1 MWKRIL
7 PTRFGKYW
15 WRTVLTVL
23 VILAVALGNVALT
36 AYASTH
42 NLFID
47 TTSEGRYTVRPQMI
61 EFLEAADMKDD
72 VDIIFCATPDVL
84 LASYNTSLVYI
95 MALEL
100 QEKVENVHVQ
110 CVDLSRYP
118 EALDMYKRTSASR
131 ILWSDVIVSSG
142 TEFRVYTTDSF
153 FTVDQNTGAI
163 VGFNGERKMCEA
175 ILSMTAKSLPLA
187 CFTVG
192 NGEVLP
198 SQDNEETCYL
208 YERIR
213 DAGFR
218 VMAIDLE
225 TEDIPDSC
233 TLLVINGPTSDFS
246 SGRLEDIDY
255 VSPITKIDA
264 FLDRFGSV
272 FYFRNAAAGELPNL
286 EEFLSEWGI
295 TFAVNDGNGGTV
307 HGTTLRDT
315 ESALSGD
322 PSRISGIYGTSSV
335 YEDITALSS
344 PPKTIFENCAPISI
358 LWDTGFSSV
367 NSKGRTVTPLFT
379 TTDKAYAVNAEGD
392 TVAGG
397 SYALMTLTSESRIV
411 NNDIFTAT
419 LFVCGTTAYH
429 AAEYMADNVY
439 ANGEILQSTVRGAAR
454 TVVSVSDELPFK
466 FYDDPAFT
474 DSYDEAE
481 NSIYKEDAEGN
492 VIWVETENGYSEK
505 IVLRVIRPIEEWEKS
520 AWLVA
525 LVAIPAVFFAL
536 SGAVI
541 ILRRRSR

>member
-1 MWKRIL
+1 MWKCKL
-7 PTRFGKYW
+7 PSRFSKYW
-15 WRTVLTVL
+15 WRTAVTVL
-23 VILAVALGNVALT
+23 IVVAVALGNIALT
-36 AYASTH
+36 AYGASN

-61 EFLEAADMKDD
+61 EFLQQADMKDD
-72 VDIIFCATPDVL
+72 VDIIFCASSDL
-84 LASYNTSLVYI
+84 LLSSYNTSLVYI

-100 QEKVENVHVQ
+100 EKQVKNVHVQ
-110 CVDLSRYP
+110 CVDLSRHP
-118 EALDMYKRTSASR
+118 EALDMYKRTSASS
-131 ILWSDVIVSSG
+131 LSWSDVIVSSG

-153 FTVDQNTGAI
+153 FTVNQNTGEI

-198 SQDNEETCYL
+198 SQDDEETCYL

-218 VMAIDLE
+218 IMAIDLE

-233 TLLVINGPTSDFS
+233 TLLVINGPTSDFP

-255 VSPITKIDA
+255 VSPITKIDR

-272 FYFRNAAAGELPNL
+272 FYFRDASAGELPNL
-286 EEFLSEWGI
+286 EEFLAEWGI
-295 TFAVNDGNGGTV
+295 TFAVDNGNGQMV
-307 HGTTLRDT
+307 NGTTLRDT
-315 ESALSGD
+315 ESALAGD
-322 PSRISGIYGTSSV
+322 SFRISGTYGTSSV

-344 PPKTIFENCAPISI
+344 PPKTIFENCAPISV
-358 LWDTGFSSV
+358 LWQNGFASV
-367 NSKGRTVTPLFT
+367 NSASRVVTSLFT
-379 TTDKAYAVNAEGD
+379 TTDKAYAVNRDGD

-397 SYALMTLTSESRIV
+397 TYSLMTMTSESRII

-466 FYDDPAFT
+466 FYEDAAFT
-474 DSYDEAE
+474 QSYDEGE

-492 VIWVETENGYSEK
+492 VVWVDTDDGYSYK
-505 IVLRVIRPIEEWEKS
+505 VVLRVIRPIEEWEKG
-520 AWLVA
+520 AWLTA
-525 LVAIPAVFFAL
+525 LVLIPAFAL
-536 SGAVI
+536 TFTGAFVV
-541 ILRRRSR
+541 LRRRFR

>member
-1 MWKRIL
+1 MWKIKL
-7 PTRFGKYW
+7 PARFGKYW
-15 WRTVLTVL
+15 WRTALT
-23 VILAVALGNVALT
+23 ILIVVAVVAGNVALT

-61 EFLEAADMKDD
+61 EFLKNADMKDD

-84 LASYNTSLVYI
+84 LANYNSSLVYV

-100 QEKVENVHVQ
+100 QEQVKNVHVQ
-110 CVDLSRYP
+110 CVDLSRHP
-118 EALDMYKRTSASR
+118 EALDMYKRTSASS
-131 ILWSDVIVSSG
+131 LSWSDVIVSSG

-192 NGEVLP
+192 NGETLP
-198 SQDNEETCYL
+198 SQDDEETCYL

-218 VMAIDLE
+218 IMAIDLE

-272 FYFRNAAAGELPNL
+272 FYFRDASAGELPNL

-295 TFAVNDGNGGTV
+295 TFAVDDGNGNTV

-315 ESALSGD
+315 SAALSGD
-322 PSRISGIYGTSSV
+322 PARISGTYGTSSV

-344 PPKTIFENCAPISI
+344 PPKTIFENCSPISI
-358 LWDTGFSSV
+358 LWDSGFSSI
-367 NSKGRTVTPLFT
+367 NNNGRTVTSLFT
-379 TTDKAYAVNAEGD
+379 TTEKAYAVNADGD

-397 SYALMTLTSESRIV
+397 SYSLMTLTSESRIV
-411 NNDIFTAT
+411 NNDVFTST

-466 FYDDPAFT
+466 FYEDAAFT
-474 DSYDEAE
+474 ESYDEGE
-481 NSIYKEDAEGN
+481 NSIYKEDEEGN
-492 VIWVETENGYSEK
+492 VIWVEDEDGYSRK
-505 IVLRVIRPIEEWEKS
+505 VVLRVIRPIEEWEKS
-520 AWLVA
+520 AWLIA
-525 LVAIPAVFFAL
+525 LTAIPAVLFAL
-536 SGAVI
+536 SGAFVV
-541 ILRRRSR
+541 LRRRAR